1 MIKFA
6 EEIQKEELFHI
17 IGGYSATD
25 CKNHLIG
32 GITSGAIAGGVGAG
46 MATLGVGGVAG
57 AFAGAHV
64 GAIAGAHVGAI
75 AGGLTC
81 VGGMLFNGK

>member
-1 MIKFA
+1 MKFA

-64 GAIAGAHVGAI
+64 GAIAG
-75 AGGLTC
+75 GLTC

>member
-1 MIKFA
+1 
-6 EEIQKEELFHI
+6 
-17 IGGYSATD
+17 
-25 CKNHLIG
+25 G

-57 AFAGAHV
+57 AFAGA
-64 GAIAGAHVGAI
+64 I

>member
-1 MIKFA
+1 
-6 EEIQKEELFHI
+6 
-17 IGGYSATD
+17 
-25 CKNHLIG
+25 
-32 GITSGAIAGGVGAG
+32 

-57 AFAGAHV
+57 AFAGAF
-64 GAIAGAHVGAI
+64 AGAHVGAI

>member
-17 IGGYSATD
+17 IGSYSATD

-32 GITSGAIAGGVGAG
+32 GITSGAIAGGVGTG

-64 GAIAGAHVGAI
+64 GAIAG
-75 AGGLTC
+75 GLTC

>member
-1 MIKFA
+1 
-6 EEIQKEELFHI
+6 ELFHI

-64 GAIAGAHVGAI
+64 GAIAG
-75 AGGLTC
+75 GLTC

>member
-32 GITSGAIAGGVGAG
+32 GITSGAIAG
-46 MATLGVGGVAG
+46 
-57 AFAGAHV
+57 AF
-64 GAIAGAHVGAI
+64 AGAHVGAI

>member
-1 MIKFA
+1 MKFA

-25 CKNHLIG
+25 CKNHLID

-64 GAIAGAHVGAI
+64 GAIAG
-75 AGGLTC
+75 GLTC

>member
-1 MIKFA
+1 M
-6 EEIQKEELFHI
+6 FHI

-64 GAIAGAHVGAI
+64 GAIAG
-75 AGGLTC
+75 GLTC
-81 VGGMLFNGK
+81 VGGMLF

>member
-25 CKNHLIG
+25 CKNHLID
-32 GITSGAIAGGVGAG
+32 GITSGAIAGGVGAV

-64 GAIAGAHVGAI
+64 GAIAG
-75 AGGLTC
+75 GLTC

>member
-64 GAIAGAHVGAI
+64 GAIAGR
-75 AGGLTC
+75 LTC

>member
-25 CKNHLIG
+25 CKKHLIG
-32 GITSGAIAGGVGAG
+32 GITSGAIAGGW
-46 MATLGVGGVAG
+46 L
-57 AFAGAHV
+57 
-64 GAIAGAHVGAI
+64 
-75 AGGLTC
+75 L
-81 VGGMLFNGK
+81 

>member
-1 MIKFA
+1 
-6 EEIQKEELFHI
+6 
-17 IGGYSATD
+17 GGYSATD

-32 GITSGAIAGGVGAG
+32 GITSGAIAGGVRAG

-64 GAIAGAHVGAI
+64 GAIAG
-75 AGGLTC
+75 GLTC

>member
-1 MIKFA
+1 M
-6 EEIQKEELFHI
+6 

-64 GAIAGAHVGAI
+64 GAIAG
-75 AGGLTC
+75 GLTC

>member
-32 GITSGAIAGGVGAG
+32 GITSGAIAGG
-46 MATLGVGGVAG
+46 
-57 AFAGAHV
+57 
-64 GAIAGAHVGAI
+64 
-75 AGGLTC
+75 LTR

>member
-1 MIKFA
+1 MI
-6 EEIQKEELFHI
+6 HI

-64 GAIAGAHVGAI
+64 GAIAG
-75 AGGLTC
+75 GLTC

>member
-1 MIKFA
+1 MQRDKFKNY
-6 EEIQKEELFHI
+6 EKK
-17 IGGYSATD
+17 
-25 CKNHLIG
+25 KNHLIG

-64 GAIAGAHVGAI
+64 GAIAG
-75 AGGLTC
+75 GLTC

>member
-46 MATLGVGGVAG
+46 MATLGVAG
-57 AFAGAHV
+57 AF
-64 GAIAGAHVGAI
+64 AGAHVGAI

>member
-1 MIKFA
+1 MKFA

-32 GITSGAIAGGVGAG
+32 GITSGAIAGGIGAG

-64 GAIAGAHVGAI
+64 GAIAG
-75 AGGLTC
+75 GLTC
-81 VGGMLFNGK
+81 VGGVI

>member
-1 MIKFA
+1 M
-6 EEIQKEELFHI
+6 QKEELFHI

-64 GAIAGAHVGAI
+64 GAIAG
-75 AGGLTC
+75 GLTC

>member
-32 GITSGAIAGGVGAG
+32 GITSGAITGGVRAG

-64 GAIAGAHVGAI
+64 GAIAG
-75 AGGLTC
+75 GLTC

>member
-1 MIKFA
+1 
-6 EEIQKEELFHI
+6 FHI

-64 GAIAGAHVGAI
+64 GAIAG
-75 AGGLTC
+75 GLTC

>member
-17 IGGYSATD
+17 IGDYSATD

-32 GITSGAIAGGVGAG
+32 GIGAG

-64 GAIAGAHVGAI
+64 GAIAG
-75 AGGLTC
+75 GLTC

>member
-32 GITSGAIAGGVGAG
+32 DITSGAIAGGIGAG

-64 GAIAGAHVGAI
+64 GAIAG
-75 AGGLTC
+75 GLTC
-81 VGGMLFNGK
+81 VGGVI

>member
-32 GITSGAIAGGVGAG
+32 GITSGAIAGAIAGGVGAG

-64 GAIAGAHVGAI
+64 GAIAG
-75 AGGLTC
+75 GLTC